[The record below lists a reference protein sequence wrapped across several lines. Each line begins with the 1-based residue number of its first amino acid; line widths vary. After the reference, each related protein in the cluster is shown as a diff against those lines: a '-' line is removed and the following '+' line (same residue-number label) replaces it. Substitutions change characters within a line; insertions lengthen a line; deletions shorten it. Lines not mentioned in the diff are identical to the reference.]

1 MRWRFRGYDREL
13 GAMADALVM
22 GVVNT
27 TPDSFSDGGRH
38 LEPERAIAHALA
50 LVDQR
55 ADVLDVGGESTRPG
69 ADPVDADTEIARV
82 VPVVR
87 ALAPRIGVPI
97 SVDTHKAVVAKAALE
112 AGSRIVNDVSA
123 LGDPGMAE
131 VVCRAGAGLVLMHM
145 RGTPSTMQSGDL
157 SSSDIVAEVCEV
169 LAERLQ
175 LALDAGIEPDAVVLD
190 PGISFGKTQAQ
201 NLALLNGLDRLV
213 ALGRPVL
220 VGVSRKSLIGHL
232 TGRPV
237 EARLAGSL
245 GGALGALHRGAR
257 ILRVHDV
264 AETRDA
270 LRVMLA
276 VLGDGAR
283 DGLSHA

>member
-1 MRWRFRGYDREL
+1 MDTG
-13 GAMADALVM
+13 
-22 GVVNT
+22 
-27 TPDSFSDGGRH
+27 
-38 LEPERAIAHALA
+38 
-50 LVDQR
+50 
-55 ADVLDVGGESTRPG
+55 
-69 ADPVDADTEIARV
+69 TEIARV

-97 SVDTHKAVVAKAALE
+97 SVDTHKAVVAHAALE
-112 AGSRIVNDVSA
+112 AGARIVNDVSA

-131 VVCRAGAGLVLMHM
+131 VVRRAGAGLVLMHM

-175 LALDAGIEPDAVVLD
+175 LALDAGIERDAVVLD
-190 PGISFGKTQAQ
+190 PGIGFGKTQAQ
-201 NLALLNGLDRLV
+201 NLALLRGLDRLL

-257 ILRVHDV
+257 IVRVHDV
-264 AETRDA
+264 ADTRDA

-276 VLGDGAR
+276 VLGEDDR
-283 DGLSHA
+283 DGQSHA

>member
-1 MRWRFRGYDREL
+1 MRWRFRGYDRDL

-22 GVVNT
+22 GVVNI
-27 TPDSFSDGGRH
+27 TPDSFSEGGRH
-38 LEPERAIAHALA
+38 LGAERAIAHALA

-69 ADPVDADTEIARV
+69 AAPVDAATEMARV

-87 ALAPRIGVPI
+87 AVAPRIGIPV
-97 SVDTHKAVVAKAALE
+97 SVDTHKAVVAQAALE
-112 AGSRIVNDVSA
+112 AGARVVNDVSA
-123 LGDPGMAE
+123 LGDPDMAE
-131 VVCRAGAGLVLMHM
+131 VVRRAGAGLVLMHM
-145 RGTPSTMQSGDL
+145 RGTPATMQSGDL
-157 SSSDIVAEVCEV
+157 SSNDIVRDVCEA

-175 LALDAGIEPDAVVLD
+175 FAVGAGIDRDAIVLD
-190 PGISFGKTQAQ
+190 PGIGFGKTQAQ
-201 NLALLNGLDRLV
+201 NLALLRGLDRLR

-245 GGALGALHRGAR
+245 GGALGALHLGAR
-257 ILRVHDV
+257 IVRVHDV

-276 VLGDGAR
+276 VLGGEDR
-283 DGLSHA
+283 DGEPHA

>member
-1 MRWRFRGYDREL
+1 MKWRCLDRTLDLTRCGEI
-13 GAMADALVM
+13 M
-22 GVVNT
+22 GIVNV
-27 TPDSFSDGGRH
+27 TPDSFSDGG
-38 LEPERAIAHALA
+38 LFAT
-50 LVDQR
+50 VDAAVEQAKR
-55 ADVLDVGGESTRPG
+55 LIGEGAVLIDIGGESTRPG
-69 ADPVDADTEIARV
+69 AAEVNEAEELRRVLPVISRLAAECPDTI
-82 VPVVR
+82 
-87 ALAPRIGVPI
+87 LSI
-97 SVDTHKAVVAKAALE
+97 DTCKAAVAAAAVA
-112 AGSRIVNDVSA
+112 AGAKVINDVRGFRDQA
-123 LGDPGMAE
+123 MVE
-131 VVCRAGAGLVLMHM
+131 VAAASGAGLVLMHM

-175 LALDAGIEPDAVVLD
+175 LALDAGIERDAVVLD
-190 PGISFGKTQAQ
+190 PGIGFGKTQAQ
-201 NLALLNGLDRLV
+201 NLALLRGLDRLL

-257 ILRVHDV
+257 IVRVHDV
-264 AETRDA
+264 ADTRDA

-276 VLGDGAR
+276 VLGEDDR
-283 DGLSHA
+283 DGQSHA